1 MHDMA
6 ASGAGFAGVT
16 YSAFSGWAD
25 RPTDFAPMPEGELTC
40 DIAVVGGG
48 YAGMAAALRLAE
60 HGADVVLLESGFCGW
75 GGSSRNAGYLSNAL
89 AGDPQL
95 LNTLYARRLP
105 GLVRYADE
113 AARFTERLI
122 GRLAIDC
129 DYEPTGNVI
138 AAVSPG
144 QLRRTERNAAIL
156 RRAGADVEFVEG
168 RGFGLPH
175 TFLGGVFERAGGL
188 LNPGKFALGLR
199 AALLASDVRTYER
212 TTVRAV
218 EPHASGAVVHVTGGR
233 VHAERVV
240 LATNAYSRDLAIAPR
255 RMVTPVWTSLVET
268 EPIAPER
275 LAATGWTRRTGII
288 TPHTILENYRPTPH
302 GTIMFGTRR
311 LRTTRGP
318 LGARE
323 PDDAVVADLLR
334 GFHERFPSLGDVAAR
349 RAWGGW
355 IAMTSSLLPVAGEA
369 AKNVFYAIGCN
380 GHGLAQSPYLGTLLA
395 DRLAGDRTHEDL
407 AAVWRP
413 RPRFAPSVLSTPTL
427 HAAWTLDRISDRVA
441 HRVHRRRTLSSPNR

>member
-1 MHDMA
+1 MIDIA
-6 ASGAGFAGVT
+6 ARRAGFAGVS
-16 YSAFSGWAD
+16 YSAFSGWVD
-25 RPTDFAPMPEGELTC
+25 RPAAFAPMLEGELSC

-48 YAGMAAALRLAE
+48 YAGMAAALRLAGR
-60 HGADVVLLESGFCGW
+60 GADVALLESGFCGW

-95 LNTLYARRLP
+95 LKTLYARRLP
-105 GLVRYADE
+105 GLIRYAD
-113 AARFTERLI
+113 AAAHFTEGLI
-122 GRLAIDC
+122 RRLAIDC

-144 QLRRTERNAAIL
+144 QLRRTQRNARIL
-156 RRAGADVEFVEG
+156 RGAGADVEFVEG
-168 RGFGLPH
+168 ADFGLPN
-175 TFLGGVFERAGGL
+175 TFLGGVFERVGGL

-199 AALLASDVRTYER
+199 DALLASGVRVHEQ
-212 TTVRAV
+212 TTVRAI
-218 EPHASGAVVHVTGGR
+218 EPHSSGVDIDVTGGR
-233 VHAERVV
+233 LRAERVL
-240 LATNAYSRDLAIAPR
+240 LATNAYSGALAIAPK

-268 EPIAPER
+268 EPVAPER

-288 TPHTILENYRPTPH
+288 TPHTILENYRPTPR

-311 LRTTRGP
+311 LRTAQGA

-323 PDDAVVADLLR
+323 PDDAVVADLVR
-334 GFHERFPSLGDVAAR
+334 GFHERFPSLGDVAPE

-369 AKNVFYAIGCN
+369 ARNVFYAIGCN

-395 DRLAGDRTHEDL
+395 DRLAGEPTHEDL
-407 AAVWRP
+407 AAVWRG
-413 RPRFAPSVLSTPTL
+413 RPRFAPSVLSAPTL
-427 HAAWTLDRISDRVA
+427 HAAWTLDRMADRF
-441 HRVHRRRTLSSPNR
+441 HSRRA

>member
-1 MHDMA
+1 MYDVA
-6 ASGAGFAGVT
+6 ASVAGSTGVA
-16 YSAFSGWAD
+16 YSAFSGWAE
-25 RPTDFAPMPEGELTC
+25 RPTDFAPMLEGELTC

-48 YAGMAAALRLAE
+48 YAGMAAALRLADR
-60 HGADVVLLESGFCGW
+60 GADVVLLESGFCGW

-95 LNTLYARRLP
+95 LNTLYPRRLP
-105 GLVRYADE
+105 GLVRYADR
-113 AARFTERLI
+113 AARFTEELI
-122 GRLAIDC
+122 ARLAIAC

-144 QLRRTERNAAIL
+144 QLRRTKRNAEIL
-156 RRAGADVEFVEG
+156 RGAGADVEFVEG
-168 RGFGLPH
+168 RGFGLPK

-199 AALLASDVRTYER
+199 EALLASDVRVYER
-212 TTVRAV
+212 TAVRAV
-218 EPHASGAVVHVTGGR
+218 DPHASGAVVSTTSGR
-233 VHAERVV
+233 VHAERVL

-268 EPIAPER
+268 EPVDAER
-275 LAATGWTRRTGII
+275 LAATGWTRHVGII
-288 TPHTILENYRPTPH
+288 TPHTILENYRPTPR

-311 LRTTRGP
+311 LRTAPGA

-323 PDDAVVADLLR
+323 PDDAVVSDLVR
-334 GFHERFPSLGDVAAR
+334 GFHERFPSLRDVAPQ

-355 IAMTSSLLPVAGEA
+355 IAMTPSLLPVAGEA
-369 AKNVFYAIGCN
+369 TRNVFYAIGCN

-395 DRLAGDRTHEDL
+395 DRLAGDRMHEDL
-407 AAVWRP
+407 ASVWRA

-427 HAAWTLDRISDRVA
+427 HAAWTIDRISDRF
-441 HRVHRRRTLSSPNR
+441 HRRRV